1 MELFKKIFCH
11 SVKKYVTALC
21 IACGLTVAYLILNG
35 HNHIKF
41 YCDGFFIAGSAT
53 FLIGCLSCVT
63 FYGAF
68 EGFSY
73 GFKNFRKTRSGDDTF
88 YDYVA
93 NKQIERKKSRL
104 PYTPYMVVGILF
116 LIVSFI
122 LLSIYH

>member
-11 SVKKYVTALC
+11 SVKKYITALC
-21 IACGLTVAYLILNG
+21 IACALAVAYLVLNG
-35 HNHIKF
+35 DDHIRF
-41 YCDGFFIAGSAT
+41 YCDAFFLAGAST

-68 EGFSY
+68 DGFSF
-73 GFKNFRKTRSGDDTF
+73 GFKMFRKDRRSEDTL
-88 YDYVA
+88 YDYVS

-104 PYTPYMVVGILF
+104 PYTPYMVVGVLF

-122 LLSIYH
+122 LLQFL